1 MEQSVKI
8 AVFSLGIVMVFTMH
22 TQMSGPLLNRV
33 QFRPGRFNQA
43 EIAYVSDA
51 KSYVNGG
58 VTFTYP
64 KDMFKTSPTIIVSVE
79 LINIEYAAEEIVMAI
94 IVSNDAYETIV
105 RVNRLPLG
113 IEACT
118 DDVIVHLHAIGE

>member
-1 MEQSVKI
+1 MEQLVKI
-8 AVFSLGIVMVFTMH
+8 AVFSLSVLMISTIH
-22 TQMSGPLLNRV
+22 TQMSGPLLSRV

-51 KSYVNGG
+51 KNYVNGG
-58 VTFTYP
+58 VIFTYP
-64 KDMFKTSPTIIVSVE
+64 KDVFKAAPTVIVSVE
-79 LINIEYAAEEIVMAI
+79 LINIEYAAEEIVMAT
-94 IVSNDAYETIV
+94 IVSNDVCETIV

-118 DDVIVHLHAIGE
+118 DDVVVHLYAIG